1 MSGLAS
7 VFNSFGFNGTLY
19 RIVSNSEM
27 EEQGDGSLD
36 VQGKGSAAFT
46 AAALSVVA
54 FFGFLGDG
62 KVGFPIN
69 VVVVLVRVPESL

>member
-1 MSGLAS
+1 
-7 VFNSFGFNGTLY
+7 
-19 RIVSNSEM
+19 M
-27 EEQGDGSLD
+27 EEQGDGSWD

-69 VVVVLVRVPESL
+69 VVVVFVRVPDSL